1 MHYLLGRDK
10 QTSIVHL
17 GETPTFQMKEHCDAE
32 LMTSCSLL
40 DEPMRDRWETI
51 SSRASIEKKRLF
63 VACVKM
69 KDDEEMSLR
78 FAVIHMVRKVISDK
92 GGLF

>member
-1 MHYLLGRDK
+1 MSRCEID
-10 QTSIVHL
+10 
-17 GETPTFQMKEHCDAE
+17 
-32 LMTSCSLL
+32 
-40 DEPMRDRWETI
+40 ETI
-51 SSRASIEKKRLF
+51 SSSVTIETKRLF

-78 FAVIHMVRKVISDK
+78 FAVIHMVKKVVSDK